1 MTDRQGPFDRPAWVP
16 KDLFPQTVLLAAGSR
31 LGPYEIHSMLGSGG
45 MGQVYRATDTRL
57 GRAVAIKILRP
68 EIATDTP
75 FRARFDREAR
85 MIARLDHP
93 NICTLYDVGEDR
105 GTAFLVMQYL
115 EGVPLSD
122 RIDSGPTPADEVV
135 RVGISL
141 ASALTYAHGRGIL
154 HRDIKPQNVIVLGDQ
169 TIKLVDFGIAKSYGA
184 NTTDT
189 SADTNG
195 VFTATGEAVGTP
207 SYMSP
212 EQLSGRDLDGR
223 SDIFS
228 LGVLMYELAS
238 GSHPF
243 RRETPAL
250 TAAAIL
256 DARYPGLP
264 SASGKF
270 DDLDPILSR
279 MLARVPAD
287 RYPTIGDCL
296 ADLRQVEQ
304 RTIPAAAANGSS
316 RRKFSWGLATFGAAA
331 AVVLAVVLVS
341 DRSGQP
347 SPAPTRAAPTTGARA
362 AGSDRDDLV
371 QAIVPAAFLNAR
383 PAAAQNAGAALPS
396 YRPVD
401 GTLPPRDGDNVS
413 DVGVTVWRL
422 RRTAATDTTRLL
434 VHPPQ
439 GGVEQWT
446 PERVEAGTP
455 LKVGDRVR
463 FSIEFPRDGYLYVI
477 DREQYADGS
486 TSEPYLIFPTT
497 RTRGGDNR
505 VTGGRLIE
513 IPAQTDA
520 PPYLTLQ
527 RTRADQLAE
536 RITVLISQHPLPD
549 VVPGPAPIVLSRS
562 MVAAWEK
569 RGGSVVNELEMIGG
583 AGHVWSAVEQ
593 RAGADTTRLLTQYEP
608 PPQTLLRVETSSP
621 DLVVAQFTLS
631 HARIRAS
638 DGKPQR

>member
-1 MTDRQGPFDRPAWVP
+1 MTERQSPLDRPAWVP
-16 KDLFPQTVLLAAGSR
+16 KDLFPQTTLLAAGSR

-45 MGQVYRATDTRL
+45 MGQVYHATDTRL

-68 EIATDTP
+68 EIATDTA

-85 MIARLDHP
+85 TISQLDHP

-115 EGVPLSD
+115 EGVSLSD

-135 RVGISL
+135 RIGISL
-141 ASALTYAHGRGIL
+141 ATALSYAHGRGIL

-169 TIKLVDFGIAKSYGA
+169 TIKLVDFGIAKAYGA
-184 NTTDT
+184 NATGT
-189 SADTNG
+189 SAETNG
-195 VFTATGEAVGTP
+195 VFTATGEAPGTP

-270 DDLDPILSR
+270 GDLDPILSR
-279 MLARVPAD
+279 MLARAPAD
-287 RYPTIGDCL
+287 RYPTISDCL
-296 ADLRQVEQ
+296 ADLRRVEQ
-304 RTIPAAAANGSS
+304 RTIRAAAANGSS
-316 RRKFSWGLATFGAAA
+316 RRRYGWALATFGAAA
-331 AVVLAVVLVS
+331 AVVFAVVLVS
-341 DRSGQP
+341 NRREQP
-347 SPAPTRAAPTTGARA
+347 LPAPTHAAAAGARA
-362 AGSDRDDLV
+362 TGSDRDDLA
-371 QAIVPAAFLNAR
+371 QAIVPTAFLKAR
-383 PAAAQNAGAALPS
+383 PAAAQSAGAPLPT

-401 GTLPPRDGDNVS
+401 GTLPERDGANVS

-422 RRTAATDTTRLL
+422 RRAAASDTTRLL
-434 VHPPQ
+434 VHQPQ
-439 GGVEQWT
+439 GPAQQWT
-446 PERVEAGTP
+446 PERIEVGTP
-455 LKVGDRVR
+455 LNVGDRVR
-463 FSIEFPRDGYLYVI
+463 FSIEYPRDGYLYVI

-497 RTRGGDNR
+497 RTRNGDNR

-536 RITVLISQHPLPD
+536 RITVLISQQPLPD
-549 VVPGPAPIVLSRS
+549 VVPGPVPIVLSRRT
-562 MVAAWEK
+562 VAAWEQ
-569 RGGSVVNELEMIGG
+569 RGGSIVNALEMIGG
-583 AGHVWSAVEQ
+583 AGRVWSAAEQ

-631 HARIRAS
+631 HSTVRTS
-638 DGKPQR
+638 EGKRQR

>member
-1 MTDRQGPFDRPAWVP
+1 MTDPQSPLDRPAWVP
-16 KDLFPQTVLLAAGSR
+16 RDLFPQTVLLAAGSR
-31 LGPYEIHSMLGSGG
+31 LGPYEIHSVLGSGG

-57 GRAVAIKILRP
+57 GRTVAIKILRP
-68 EIATDTP
+68 EIATDTD

-85 MIARLDHP
+85 MISRLDHP

-154 HRDIKPQNVIVLGDQ
+154 HRDIKPQNVIVLRDQ

-184 NTTDT
+184 NTTGT

-195 VFTATGEAVGTP
+195 VFTTAGEALGTP

-243 RRETPAL
+243 RRETTAL

-264 SASGKF
+264 GAAGKLGE
-270 DDLDPILSR
+270 LDRILSR

-296 ADLRQVEQ
+296 ADLRHLEH
-304 RTIPAAAANGSS
+304 RTIPAAAANGLS

-341 DRSGQP
+341 DRSKQP
-347 SPAPTRAAPTTGARA
+347 SPAPTAAAPA
-362 AGSDRDDLV
+362 AASDRDDLV

-383 PAAAQNAGAALPS
+383 PAAAQNAGAPLAT
-396 YRPVD
+396 YRPVH
-401 GTLPPRDGDNVS
+401 GTLPQRDGGNIS
-413 DVGVTVWRL
+413 EVGVTVWRL
-422 RRTAATDTTRLL
+422 RRAAATDTTRLL
-434 VHPPQ
+434 VHQPQ
-439 GGVEQWT
+439 GHVEQWT

-463 FSIEFPRDGYLYVI
+463 FSIEFPHDGYLYVI

-497 RTRGGDNR
+497 RTRSGDNR

-549 VVPGPAPIVLSRS
+549 VVPGQAPIVLSRS
-562 MVAAWEK
+562 TVAAWEK
-569 RGGSVVNELEMIGG
+569 RGGSIVNELEMIGG
-583 AGHVWSAVEQ
+583 AGRVWSAVEQ
-593 RAGADTTRLLTQYEP
+593 RAGADTTRLLTQHEP
-608 PPQTLLRVETSSP
+608 PPQTLLRVKTSTP

-631 HARIRAS
+631 HARVRAS
-638 DGKPQR
+638 DDKPQR

>member
-1 MTDRQGPFDRPAWVP
+1 MPDRQRPLDRPAWVP
-16 KDLFPQTVLLAAGSR
+16 KDLFPQTMLLAAGSR
-31 LGPYEIHSMLGSGG
+31 LGPYEIHSLLGSGG

-68 EIATDTP
+68 EIATDTA

-85 MIARLDHP
+85 MISRLDHP

-115 EGVPLSD
+115 EGSPLSR
-122 RIDSGPTPADEVV
+122 RIDSGPTPADEVI

-184 NTTDT
+184 NPNGT

-195 VFTATGEAVGTP
+195 VFTTTGVALGTP

-256 DARYPGLP
+256 NARYPGLP
-264 SASGKF
+264 STSGKF
-270 DDLDPILSR
+270 GDLDPILSR

-296 ADLRQVEQ
+296 ADLRQVEE

-316 RRKFSWGLATFGAAA
+316 RRRFSWGLATFGGAA
-331 AVVLAVVLVS
+331 AVIAVVLVS
-341 DRSGQP
+341 NRSEQP
-347 SPAPTRAAPTTGARA
+347 SPAPTRTAPTAGARA
-362 AGSDRDDLV
+362 AGSDRDDLA
-371 QAIVPAAFLNAR
+371 QAIVAAAFLKAR
-383 PAAAQNAGAALPS
+383 PAAAQNGGAPLPT

-401 GTLPPRDGDNVS
+401 GTLPQRNSANVS
-413 DVGVTVWRL
+413 EVGVTVWRL
-422 RRTAATDTTRLL
+422 RRAAATDTTRLL
-434 VHPPQ
+434 VHQPQ

-446 PERVEAGTP
+446 PERIEAGTP
-455 LKVGDRVR
+455 LQVGDRVR

-497 RTRGGDNR
+497 RTRSGDNK

-527 RTRADQLAE
+527 RTRADQVAE
-536 RITVLISQHPLPD
+536 RITVLISQLPLPN
-549 VVPGPAPIVLSRS
+549 VVPGPAPIVLGRS
-562 MVAAWEK
+562 EVAAWEK
-569 RGGSVVNELEMIGG
+569 RGGSMVNELEMIGG
-583 AGHVWSAVEQ
+583 AGRVWSAVEQ
-593 RAGADTTRLLTQYEP
+593 RAGADTTRLLTQHEP
-608 PPQTLLRVETSSP
+608 PPQTLLRVETNSP

-631 HARIRAS
+631 HARVRAS
-638 DGKPQR
+638 DGNPQR

>member
-1 MTDRQGPFDRPAWVP
+1 M
-16 KDLFPQTVLLAAGSR
+16 LLAAGSR
-31 LGPYEIHSMLGSGG
+31 LGPYEIHSVLGSGG

-68 EIATDTP
+68 EIATDTA

-85 MIARLDHP
+85 MISRLDHP

-122 RIDSGPTPADEVV
+122 RIDSGPTPVDEVV

-141 ASALTYAHGRGIL
+141 ASALAYAHGRGVL
-154 HRDIKPQNVIVLGDQ
+154 HRDIKPQNVIVLADQ

-184 NTTDT
+184 NPNGT

-195 VFTATGEAVGTP
+195 VFTTTGEALGTP

-212 EQLSGRDLDGR
+212 EHLSGRDLDGR

-250 TAAAIL
+250 TTAAIL

-264 SASGKF
+264 GASGKSGE
-270 DDLDPILSR
+270 LDPILSR

-331 AVVLAVVLVS
+331 AVLAVVLVS
-341 DRSGQP
+341 NRSEQP
-347 SPAPTRAAPTTGARA
+347 SPAPTRAAPTAGARA

-371 QAIVPAAFLNAR
+371 QAIIPAAFLKAR
-383 PAAAQNAGAALPS
+383 PAAPQNAGAPLPT

-401 GTLPPRDGDNVS
+401 GTVPQRDGDNVLE
-413 DVGVTVWRL
+413 VGLTVWRL
-422 RRTAATDTTRLL
+422 RRAAATDTTRLL
-434 VHPPQ
+434 VHQPQ

-486 TSEPYLIFPTT
+486 TSEPYLIFPTM
-497 RTRGGDNR
+497 RTRSGNNR

-520 PPYLTLQ
+520 PPYLTVQ
-527 RTRADQLAE
+527 STRADQFAE

-569 RGGSVVNELEMIGG
+569 RGGSMVNELEMIGG
-583 AGHVWSAVEQ
+583 AGRAWSAVEQ
-593 RAGADTTRLLTQYEP
+593 RAGADTTRLLTQHEP
-608 PPQTLLRVETSSP
+608 PPQTLLQVETSSP

-631 HARIRAS
+631 HARVRAS

>member
-1 MTDRQGPFDRPAWVP
+1 MTDRQTPLDHPAWVP
-16 KDLFPQTVLLAAGSR
+16 KDLFPQTMLLAAGSR

-68 EIATDTP
+68 EIAADTA

-85 MIARLDHP
+85 MISQLDHP

-115 EGVPLSD
+115 EGVPLTD

-169 TIKLVDFGIAKSYGA
+169 TIKLVDFGIAKAYGA
-184 NTTDT
+184 NTTGT
-189 SADTNG
+189 SAETNG
-195 VFTATGEAVGTP
+195 VFTTPGEAVGTP

-238 GSHPF
+238 GNHPF

-256 DARYPGLP
+256 DARYPDLP

-270 DDLDPILSR
+270 GELDLILRR
-279 MLARVPAD
+279 MLARAPAD

-296 ADLRQVEQ
+296 ADLRQVGQ

-316 RRKFSWGLATFGAAA
+316 RRKFSWGLAMFGAAA
-331 AVVLAVVLVS
+331 AVLAVVLLS
-341 DRSGQP
+341 NRSEQP
-347 SPAPTRAAPTTGARA
+347 SPAPTHAAPTAGARA

-371 QAIVPAAFLNAR
+371 QAIVPGAFLKAR
-383 PAAAQNAGAALPS
+383 PAAAQNAGVPLPT

-401 GTLPPRDGDNVS
+401 GTVPQRDGDNVS
-413 DVGVTVWRL
+413 EVGLTVWRL
-422 RRTAATDTTRLL
+422 RRAAATDTTRLL
-434 VHPPQ
+434 VHQPQ

-446 PERVEAGTP
+446 PERVEAGSS
-455 LKVGDRVR
+455 LQVGDRVR

-486 TSEPYLIFPTT
+486 SSEPYLIFPTT
-497 RTRGGDNR
+497 RTRSGDNR

-549 VVPGPAPIVLSRS
+549 VVAGPAPIVLSRS
-562 MVAAWEK
+562 EVAAWEK
-569 RGGSVVNELEMIGG
+569 RGGSMVNELEMIGG
-583 AGHVWSAVEQ
+583 AGRVWSAVEQ

-621 DLVVAQFTLS
+621 DFVVAQFMLS
-631 HARIRAS
+631 HVRVRAT